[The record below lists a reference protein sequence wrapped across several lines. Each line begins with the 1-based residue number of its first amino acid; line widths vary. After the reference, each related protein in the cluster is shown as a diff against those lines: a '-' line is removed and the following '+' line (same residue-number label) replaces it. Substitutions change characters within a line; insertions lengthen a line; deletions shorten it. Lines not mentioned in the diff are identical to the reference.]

1 MKKVKFIKDAEYSP
15 NGIDV
20 VSCKAGDI
28 SEVNSFV
35 YKSWK
40 EKGIIEDFKESK
52 PALSEEELEL
62 KRLEEEAEALKLAT
76 EKTAK
81 EEAEAEQARLKAEQE
96 AGDVAQAK
104 KAEDEKIKGF
114 GVKEIKKLL
123 DAKAIEYKSSA
134 NKTEL
139 LSLLGIEV

>member
-1 MKKVKFIKDAEYSP
+1 
-15 NGIDV
+15 
-20 VSCKAGDI
+20 
-28 SEVNSFV
+28 
-35 YKSWK
+35 
-40 EKGIIEDFKESK
+40 
-52 PALSEEELEL
+52 
-62 KRLEEEAEALKLAT
+62 LKLAT

-96 AGDVAQAK
+96 ARDVAQAK

-123 DAKAIEYKSSA
+123 DAKAIEYKSGA